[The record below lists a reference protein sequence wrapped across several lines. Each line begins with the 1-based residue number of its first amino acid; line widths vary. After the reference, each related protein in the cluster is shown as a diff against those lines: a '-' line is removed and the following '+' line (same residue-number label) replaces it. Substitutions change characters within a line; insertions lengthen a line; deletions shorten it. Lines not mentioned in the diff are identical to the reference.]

1 MDILA
6 KAGMPLSLPAIV
18 RGRKNLP
25 QSSAYRNLAELEA
38 AGLIRRVASED
49 GFARYEL
56 AEELTGHHH
65 HLMCSRAAVRSEDL
79 HIPAPLERR
88 LDRTLD
94 VLAREAAFAT
104 VRHRLDPTG
113 LCAPAGARDRRPLTL
128 YPWGLPQPAG
138 WVLGRTV
145 TLTRTAQADEHAVP
159 PPAIRSRRLGS
170 WWVIVASAILL
181 PALGWRFIADP
192 SLSAPTRDPAW
203 YTWRAGLILED
214 DPGSIAADW
223 GPDNLFSG
231 GYRVTVPLAGAL
243 LQRVQGS
250 VTAASARS

>member
-1 MDILA
+1 MELHEEAAERLASSGRRYTRTRRRLVDILA

-65 HLMCSRAAVRSEDL
+65 HLMCSRCGQVQDL
-79 HIPAPLERR
+79 LLPFERR

-104 VRHRLDPTG
+104 VRHRLDLIG
-113 LCAPAGARDRRPLTL
+113 LCRAC
-128 YPWGLPQPAG
+128 
-138 WVLGRTV
+138 
-145 TLTRTAQADEHAVP
+145 
-159 PPAIRSRRLGS
+159 GS
-170 WWVIVASAILL
+170 A
-181 PALGWRFIADP
+181 
-192 SLSAPTRDPAW
+192 
-203 YTWRAGLILED
+203 
-214 DPGSIAADW
+214 
-223 GPDNLFSG
+223 
-231 GYRVTVPLAGAL
+231 
-243 LQRVQGS
+243 
-250 VTAASARS
+250 